1 MGVKYPE
8 DVVRIVEDSLSEFFS
23 GGSEDI
29 EGERIFSENMKLTP
43 QAPHLPRPKAGK
55 ELPDL
60 FEESEFPDYEW

>member
-8 DVVRIVEDSLSEFFS
+8 DLICVVEDAPSEIFTGRTELTS
-23 GGSEDI
+23 D
-29 EGERIFSENMKLTP
+29 IFSESMRLTP
-43 QAPHLPRPKAGK
+43 QASHLPRPKVEK